1 MVKAR
6 HIHESAAMCRTEFV
20 GRMIIGIGTVQEFS
34 RHKVKFSTAAKLTHA
49 RYDAS
54 SHAVGS
60 LPKANPRHH
69 QRNVGSGGGAASHL
83 GVSFGNWKNST
94 WPSPNSML

>member
-20 GRMIIGIGTVQEFS
+20 GGMVIGIGTVQEFS

-49 RYDAS
+49 R
-54 SHAVGS
+54 
-60 LPKANPRHH
+60 
-69 QRNVGSGGGAASHL
+69 
-83 GVSFGNWKNST
+83 
-94 WPSPNSML
+94 